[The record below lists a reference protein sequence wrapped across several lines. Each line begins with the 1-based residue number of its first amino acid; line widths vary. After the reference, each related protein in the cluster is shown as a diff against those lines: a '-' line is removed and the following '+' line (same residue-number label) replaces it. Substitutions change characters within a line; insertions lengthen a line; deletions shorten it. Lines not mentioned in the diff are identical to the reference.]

1 MHAPVFIIV
10 CARKLYEGGPL
21 AEMRICQGTNRIN
34 STENTTG
41 DFRQDQHAGGGEE
54 NSLSTVDLH
63 DHDRNAEL
71 HVRRS

>member
-1 MHAPVFIIV
+1 MAYIENMT
-10 CARKLYEGGPL
+10 AGGWVD
-21 AEMRICQGTNRIN
+21 QGPNRIN

-63 DHDRNAEL
+63 AHDRNAEL